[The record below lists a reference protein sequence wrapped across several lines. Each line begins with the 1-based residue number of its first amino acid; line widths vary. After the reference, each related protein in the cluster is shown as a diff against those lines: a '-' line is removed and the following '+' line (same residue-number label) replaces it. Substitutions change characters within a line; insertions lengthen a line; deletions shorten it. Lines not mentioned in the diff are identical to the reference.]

1 MMEHHAGN
9 GDDGDDG
16 DSDDDNDDVYWNIG
30 GGHTTWLIH
39 ATTSRQT
46 GGQLALLIRL
56 HHIPTFLCSTTRLA
70 EQQAGRGHHGN

>member
-39 ATTSRQT
+39 ATTSRL

-56 HHIPTFLCSTTRLA
+56 HHIPTFLCSTTCLA

>member
-39 ATTSRQT
+39 ATTSRL
-46 GGQLALLIRL
+46 GG
-56 HHIPTFLCSTTRLA
+56 S
-70 EQQAGRGHHGN
+70 